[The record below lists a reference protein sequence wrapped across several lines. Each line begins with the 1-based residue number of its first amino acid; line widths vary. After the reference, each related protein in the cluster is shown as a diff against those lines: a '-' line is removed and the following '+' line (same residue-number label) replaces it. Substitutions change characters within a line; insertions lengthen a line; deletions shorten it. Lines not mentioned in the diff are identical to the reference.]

1 MPVLRTRHLVLA
13 FVAGFLLVSAGALAA
28 QDTHGADPTSPLGGL
43 ALALLLP
50 VVAWVSAKL
59 YDGIKTIIPAFD
71 RLPAL
76 VHQVA
81 APAFQF
87 LLGMVASA
95 TGAAVLT
102 DIHAIDAAWIGGLLN
117 MLLAAGIKRFEKS
130 REPADATAILEKSRA
145 SAPWTGGTSRSAGGS
160 GTPGPR

>member
-1 MPVLRTRHLVLA
+1 MPVLRTRHLVAA
-13 FVAGFLLVSAGALAA
+13 FVAGFLLVSVGALAA
-28 QDTHGADPTSPLGGL
+28 QDAPTPDATSPLGGL
-43 ALALLLP
+43 ALAVLLP
-50 VVAWVSAKL
+50 VVAWISSKL
-59 YDGIKTIIPAFD
+59 YDGVKTIIPQYD

-76 VHQVA
+76 VHMIA
-81 APAFQF
+81 APVSQF

-117 MLLAAGIKRFEKS
+117 MLLAAGIKRFEKA

-145 SAPWTGGTSRSAGGS
+145 SAPWTGGSASS
-160 GTPGPR
+160 GGPR

>member
-1 MPVLRTRHLVLA
+1 MPVLRTRHIVLA
-13 FVAGFLLVSAGALAA
+13 FVAGFLLVSVGALAA
-28 QDTHGADPTSPLGGL
+28 QDTPPIETTSPLGGL
-43 ALALLLP
+43 ALAVLLP
-50 VVAWVSAKL
+50 VVAWITAKL
-59 YDGIKTIIPAFD
+59 YDGLKTIIPAFD

-117 MLLAAGIKRFEKS
+117 MLLAGGIKRWEKS

-145 SAPWTGGTSRSAGGS
+145 AAPWTGGSASS
-160 GTPGPR
+160 GGPR

>member
-13 FVAGFLLVSAGALAA
+13 FVVGFLLVSVGALAA
-28 QDTHGADPTSPLGGL
+28 QDTPAPETTSPLGGL
-43 ALALLLP
+43 ALAVLLP
-50 VVAWVSAKL
+50 VVAWITAKL
-59 YDGIKTIIPAFD
+59 YDGVKTIIPAYD

-117 MLLAAGIKRFEKS
+117 MLLAAGIKRFEKA

-145 SAPWTGGTSRSAGGS
+145 AAPWTGGRARSSGGT
-160 GTPGPR
+160 G